1 MTELEKLNAQ
11 RERNGMLPLIE
22 MPKSAEE
29 EKLAK
34 EKADK
39 EEAEKKEKEAT
50 AKKKA
55 DEEAEAARIEAEKS
69 KNQSSEIDD
78 AKVLEY
84 LQKNKGLKIDSF
96 DALKPKPTDEDLKRE
111 QEQREA
117 DKLSWGLK
125 NGKFKKQDF
134 ENYIA
139 DSKDPKNLIYNSF
152 AAKVKKSN
160 PEISS
165 DEIKEQF
172 KERFGL
178 DKDPESWQYQQGQE
192 ELNLMSTQLLNK
204 QYGSILNLDSDYSA
218 YEKGIHQQQ
227 STQAKIIANAPAYK
241 RDVENVFSGL
251 TTYKTTIDKEEFE
264 VPIPADFVERAKAY
278 FLHDNTAADQIQKG
292 WTKENIEEVA
302 KNMLLIENRDFFSQE
317 IAKQYH
323 KNKAKGT
330 HGLIPPLGR
339 RQEQEITD
347 EKLKK
352 AAERHGAV
360 VPAATN

>member
-1 MTELEKLNAQ
+1 MTDLEKLNAQ
-11 RERNGMLPLIE
+11 RERNGMLPLTE

-29 EKLAK
+29 EKMAK
-34 EKADK
+34 EKSDK
-39 EEAEKKEKEAT
+39 EEAEKKEKEA
-50 AKKKA
+50 ADKKKA
-55 DEEAEAARIEAEKS
+55 DEEAEAARIEAEK
-69 KNQSSEIDD
+69 KKDQPQEIDD
-78 AKVLEY
+78 EQVLAY
-84 LQKNKGLKIDSF
+84 LQKKKGLKIDSF
-96 DALKPKPTDEDLKRE
+96 DALKPTPTSEELKKE
-111 QEQREA
+111 QEQRDAE
-117 DKLSWGLK
+117 KLSWALK

-134 ENYIA
+134 ENYIT
-139 DSKDPKNLIYNSF
+139 DSKDPKNLIYNSY
-152 AAKVKKSN
+152 AAKVKKAN
-160 PEISS
+160 PEITN
-165 DEIKEQF
+165 DEIQDQF

-204 QYGSILNLDSDYSA
+204 QYGAILNLDSDYST

-227 STQAKIIANAPAYK
+227 SVQAKIIANAPAYK

-278 FLHDNTAADQIQKG
+278 FLHDNTASEQIQRG

-302 KNMLLIENRDFFSQE
+302 NNMLLIENRNYFNQK
-317 IAKQYH
+317 IAEQYH

-330 HGLIPPLGR
+330 HGLAAPLGR

-347 EKLKK
+347 EKQKK

-360 VPAATN
+360 IPTATN